1 MAVMRAHLIIS
12 GAVQGVNFRW
22 FVQKNAKEAGVN
34 GYVKNLEDG
43 TVEVICESESE
54 KGYTTLV
61 HKLESAKEQKGL
73 ERIEVKGIKVLSLE
87 KNAEPKYNYFN
98 IEY

>member
-43 TVEVICESESE
+43 TVEVVCESETE
-54 KGYTTLV
+54 KGYNTLV
-61 HKLESAKEQKGL
+61 RRLESAKEHEGL
-73 ERIEVKGIKVLSLE
+73 ERIEVKKIKVLSLE
-87 KNAEPKYNYFN
+87 KNVDPKYDYFN
-98 IEY
+98 ISY

>member
-1 MAVMRAHLIIS
+1 MRAHLIIS

-22 FVQKNAKEAGVN
+22 FVQKHAKESGVN

-43 TVEVICESESE
+43 TVEVVCESESE
-54 KGYTTLV
+54 KGYTSLIR
-61 HKLESAKEQKGL
+61 KLENAKEHEGS

-98 IEY
+98 ISY

>member
-22 FVQKNAKEAGVN
+22 FVQQTAKEAGVN

-43 TVEVICESESE
+43 TVEVVCESETE

-61 HKLESAKEQKGL
+61 RKLESAKESKGL

-87 KNAEPKYNYFN
+87 RNAEPKYDYFN
-98 IEY
+98 IAY